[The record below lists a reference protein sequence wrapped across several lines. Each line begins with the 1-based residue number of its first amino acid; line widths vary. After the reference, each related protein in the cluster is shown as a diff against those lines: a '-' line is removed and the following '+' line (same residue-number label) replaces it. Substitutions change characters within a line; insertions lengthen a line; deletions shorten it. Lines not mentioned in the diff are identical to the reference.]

1 MWAGFMQVFLTT
13 GLVMT
18 GCVLLGVGIGRFIA
32 WRKERQ
38 FRKFLEED

>member
-1 MWAGFMQVFLTT
+1 MLSGFMQVFLTT

-18 GCVLLGVGIGRFIA
+18 GIILLGVGIGRFIA